1 MLIWFVVGAIV
12 LSVIAFKYYGS
23 NRGSDSFKLMKR
35 LASQGDARAQINLA
49 MMYYGGTD
57 VRQDLAKAIEWA
69 EKPARQGNAEALFV
83 MGVMHTQKNDAKA
96 FEFYLQSAN
105 QSYPSAQ
112 NMVGLAYKE
121 GRGVQ
126 QDYAKALEWV
136 QKAANQGYPSAQYE
150 LSLMHAKGIGVQQ
163 DNAKAFEWYLKS
175 ANQGNV
181 QAQSNLGAMYDQ
193 GIGTQQN
200 YAKAFEWYTRSA
212 NQGNAQAQFNLGRM
226 YHFGKGVQ
234 QDDTKARDWLGKS
247 CKNGFQ
253 DACTVYRL
261 LPKK

>member
-12 LSVIAFKYYGS
+12 LSVIAFKYYGR
-23 NRGSDSFKLMKR
+23 NRESDSFKLMEK

-49 MMYYGGTD
+49 MMYYGGTG
-57 VRQDLAKAIEWA
+57 VRQDLLKAIEWA

-83 MGVMHTQKNDAKA
+83 MGMMHTQKNDAKA

-105 QSYPSAQ
+105 QGYPSAQ
-112 NMVGLAYKE
+112 NMVGLSYKE
-121 GRGVQ
+121 GRGV
-126 QDYAKALEWV
+126 
-136 QKAANQGYPSAQYE
+136 
-150 LSLMHAKGIGVQQ
+150 
-163 DNAKAFEWYLKS
+163 
-175 ANQGNV
+175 
-181 QAQSNLGAMYDQ
+181 
-193 GIGTQQN
+193 QQN

-212 NQGNAQAQFNLGRM
+212 NQGNAQAQFNHSRM

-234 QDDTKARDWLGKS
+234 QDNAKARDWLGKS

-261 LPKK
+261 LPKR